1 MSLPSGFVLKDSHLI
16 RGVAALVVISVLV
29 PGIFGVG
36 PPQYF
41 SDDSVQ
47 LAASNSKT
55 DGTARPTSGVDAETA
70 ETAETT
76 ETSETVAA
84 VPQPD
89 AVTALTIPQ
98 AEAEA
103 APEEPAVPARQPKA
117 DSTSEDGA
125 TGVEA
130 EQRALASAAEQSMDA
145 DDSVTP
151 SSETAMS
158 DDASPESSQLAAVS
172 VDPAPAVAA
181 PATAADPVSSASG
194 ETGKDDGTST
204 KTGQP
209 VTQSVTQPVTR
220 PVTQPV
226 TRAEIQQTIA
236 SLKPDMPEEQ
246 EEPAVR
252 ASKQGTDHDTVE
264 VASLPRTA
272 KLPKPGDPLKPFIVA
287 RTFHKRIAESHLA
300 LPVKE
305 QKDAFIGMLLPLVLA
320 ANDEIAQRRQAI
332 MRAAGNNDRTSLEKW
347 ARLYRIDISERSLDW
362 VEDELLRRAD
372 AIPVSLALA
381 QGAIESGWGTSRFAL
396 QGNALFGQWAWDQS
410 AGLKPIEAS
419 NSRAVVR
426 SFPNLFGSV
435 RAYMHNLNTHAQY
448 ARFRERRDLLRGR
461 KRNDLGMQLSVFLD
475 GYAEIGMA
483 YVDKIQ
489 TIIRI
494 NDLGQYEAARL
505 Q

>member
-47 LAASNSKT
+47 LAASDSKT
-55 DGTARPTSGVDAETA
+55 DVTARPTSGADAD
-70 ETAETT
+70 TT
-76 ETSETVAA
+76 ETVA
-84 VPQPD
+84 
-89 AVTALTIPQ
+89 ALTIPQ

-220 PVTQPV
+220 PVT
-226 TRAEIQQTIA
+226 RAEIQQTIA

-320 ANDEIAQRRQAI
+320 ANDEIVQRRQAI

>member
-29 PGIFGVG
+29 PGIFGVD

-47 LAASNSKT
+47 LAASDSKT
-55 DGTARPTSGVDAETA
+55 DGTARPTSGVDA

-89 AVTALTIPQ
+89 AATALTIPQ

-220 PVTQPV
+220 PVT
-226 TRAEIQQTIA
+226 RAEIQQTIA
-236 SLKPDMPEEQ
+236 SLKPDMLEEQ
-246 EEPAVR
+246 EEPAIR

>member
-41 SDDSVQ
+41 GDDDTR
-47 LAASNSKT
+47 LAALQQPDEAPPTPTPTPDMPAPDMPAAEIKTAQT
-55 DGTARPTSGVDAETA
+55 DG
-70 ETAETT
+70 
-76 ETSETVAA
+76 AA
-84 VPQPD
+84 K
-89 AVTALTIPQ
+89 L
-98 AEAEA
+98 
-103 APEEPAVPARQPKA
+103 EEPAVPARVPPA
-117 DSTSEDGA
+117 DAAPGDI
-125 TGVEA
+125 
-130 EQRALASAAEQSMDA
+130 SAK
-145 DDSVTP
+145 DSVTKD
-151 SSETAMS
+151 SGTADET
-158 DDASPESSQLAAVS
+158 SPETSQVPSQTEIASANPTPETEQPPATDPAEAVS
-172 VDPAPAVAA
+172 QTAGEAEKDEDKTTQPAPL
-181 PATAADPVSSASG
+181 ATAAQTQAETRSA
-194 ETGKDDGTST
+194 TGAI
-204 KTGQP
+204 
-209 VTQSVTQPVTR
+209 
-220 PVTQPV
+220 

-236 SLKPDMPEEQ
+236 SLKPGAPVAA

-252 ASKQGTDHDTVE
+252 ATKKGTDRDTVE
-264 VASLPRTA
+264 VASLQRTA
-272 KLPKPGDPLKPFIVA
+272 KLPPPNDPLKPFIVA
-287 RTFHKRIAESHLA
+287 RTFHKRIAESHLE
-300 LPVKE
+300 LPVKK

-332 MRAAGNNDRTSLEKW
+332 MRAAGNNDTTSLEKW
-347 ARLYRIDISERSLDW
+347 ARLYRINISDRSLDW

-435 RAYMHNLNTHAQY
+435 RAYMHNLNTHTQY

-494 NDLGQYEAARL
+494 NDLGRYEAARL

>member
-47 LAASNSKT
+47 LAASDSKT
-55 DGTARPTSGVDAETA
+55 DVTARPTSGADAD
-70 ETAETT
+70 TT
-76 ETSETVAA
+76 ETVA
-84 VPQPD
+84 
-89 AVTALTIPQ
+89 ALTIPQ

>member
-1 MSLPSGFVLKDSHLI
+1 VSLPSGFVLKDSHLI

-41 SDDSVQ
+41 SNDSVQ
-47 LAASNSKT
+47 LAASDSKT
-55 DGTARPTSGVDAETA
+55 DVTARPTSGADAD
-70 ETAETT
+70 TT
-76 ETSETVAA
+76 ETVA
-84 VPQPD
+84 
-89 AVTALTIPQ
+89 ALTIPQ
-98 AEAEA
+98 AEA

-181 PATAADPVSSASG
+181 PATAAPATAADPVSSASG

-220 PVTQPV
+220 PV

>member
-41 SDDSVQ
+41 SDDSMQ
-47 LAASNSKT
+47 LAASDSKT
-55 DGTARPTSGVDAETA
+55 DVTARPTSGADAD
-70 ETAETT
+70 TT
-76 ETSETVAA
+76 ETVA
-84 VPQPD
+84 
-89 AVTALTIPQ
+89 ALTIPQ

-130 EQRALASAAEQSMDA
+130 EQRTLASAAEQSMDA

-209 VTQSVTQPVTR
+209 VTQSVTQPVKR
-220 PVTQPV
+220 PVTQPVKRPV

-287 RTFHKRIAESHLA
+287 RAFHKRIAESHLA

>member
-1 MSLPSGFVLKDSHLI
+1 VSLPSGFVLKDSHLI

-47 LAASNSKT
+47 LAASDSKT
-55 DGTARPTSGVDAETA
+55 DVTARPTFGADAD
-70 ETAETT
+70 TT
-76 ETSETVAA
+76 ETVA
-84 VPQPD
+84 
-89 AVTALTIPQ
+89 ALTIPQ

-220 PVTQPV
+220 PVTQPVTRPV

>member
-1 MSLPSGFVLKDSHLI
+1 VSLPSGFVLKDSHLI

-41 SDDSVQ
+41 SNDSVQ
-47 LAASNSKT
+47 LAASDSKT
-55 DGTARPTSGVDAETA
+55 DVTARPTSGADAD
-70 ETAETT
+70 TT
-76 ETSETVAA
+76 ETVA
-84 VPQPD
+84 
-89 AVTALTIPQ
+89 ALTIPQ
-98 AEAEA
+98 AEA

-181 PATAADPVSSASG
+181 PATAAPATAADPVSSASG

-220 PVTQPV
+220 PV

-494 NDLGQYEAARL
+494 NDLGQHEAARL

>member
-1 MSLPSGFVLKDSHLI
+1 VSLPSGFVLKDSHLI

-47 LAASNSKT
+47 LAASDSET
-55 DGTARPTSGVDAETA
+55 DVTARPTSGADAD
-70 ETAETT
+70 TT
-76 ETSETVAA
+76 ETVA
-84 VPQPD
+84 
-89 AVTALTIPQ
+89 ALTIPQ

-181 PATAADPVSSASG
+181 PATSADPVSSASG

-204 KTGQP
+204 KTG
-209 VTQSVTQPVTR
+209 
-220 PVTQPV
+220 QPV

-264 VASLPRTA
+264 VASLSRTA

>member
-47 LAASNSKT
+47 LAASDSKT
-55 DGTARPTSGVDAETA
+55 DGTARPTSGVDAE
-70 ETAETT
+70 
-76 ETSETVAA
+76 
-84 VPQPD
+84 
-89 AVTALTIPQ
+89 TALTIPQ

>member
-41 SDDSVQ
+41 GDDDTR
-47 LAASNSKT
+47 LAALQ
-55 DGTARPTSGVDAETA
+55 
-70 ETAETT
+70 
-76 ETSETVAA
+76 
-84 VPQPD
+84 QPD
-89 AVTALTIPQ
+89 EAPPTPDMPASDMPAAEIKTEQ
-98 AEAEA
+98 ADGA
-103 APEEPAVPARQPKA
+103 AKLESPAVPARVPLA
-117 DSTSEDGA
+117 DAAPGDTSA
-125 TGVEA
+125 K
-130 EQRALASAAEQSMDA
+130 
-145 DDSVTP
+145 DSVTEDAGAAD
-151 SSETAMS
+151 ET
-158 DDASPESSQLAAVS
+158 SPETSQVPSQTEIASANPTPETERRPATDLAEAVS
-172 VDPAPAVAA
+172 QTAGEAAKDEDKTTQPAPL
-181 PATAADPVSSASG
+181 ATAAQTQA
-194 ETGKDDGTST
+194 ETRLA
-204 KTGQP
+204 TGAI
-209 VTQSVTQPVTR
+209 
-220 PVTQPV
+220 

-236 SLKPDMPEEQ
+236 SLKPGAPVAA

-252 ASKQGTDHDTVE
+252 ATKKGTDRDTVE
-264 VASLPRTA
+264 VASLQRTA
-272 KLPKPGDPLKPFIVA
+272 KLPPPNDPLKPFIVA
-287 RTFHKRIAESHLA
+287 RTFHKRIAESHLE
-300 LPVKE
+300 LPVKK

-332 MRAAGNNDRTSLEKW
+332 MRAAGNNDTTSLEKW
-347 ARLYRIDISERSLDW
+347 ARLYRINISDRSLDW

-435 RAYMHNLNTHAQY
+435 RAYMHNLNTHTQY

-494 NDLGQYEAARL
+494 NDLGRYEAARL

>member
-1 MSLPSGFVLKDSHLI
+1 VSLPSGFVLKDSHLI

-47 LAASNSKT
+47 LAASDSKT
-55 DGTARPTSGVDAETA
+55 DVTARPTSGADAD
-70 ETAETT
+70 TT
-76 ETSETVAA
+76 ETVA
-84 VPQPD
+84 
-89 AVTALTIPQ
+89 ALTIPQ

>member
-1 MSLPSGFVLKDSHLI
+1 VSLPSGFVLKDSHLI

-47 LAASNSKT
+47 LAASDSKT
-55 DGTARPTSGVDAETA
+55 DVTARQTSGADAD
-70 ETAETT
+70 TT
-76 ETSETVAA
+76 ETVA
-84 VPQPD
+84 
-89 AVTALTIPQ
+89 ALTIPQ

-209 VTQSVTQPVTR
+209 VTQSVMQPVTR

>member
-1 MSLPSGFVLKDSHLI
+1 VSLPSGFVLKDSHLI

-47 LAASNSKT
+47 LAASDSKT
-55 DGTARPTSGVDAETA
+55 DVTARPTSGAD
-70 ETAETT
+70 AETT
-76 ETSETVAA
+76 ETVA
-84 VPQPD
+84 
-89 AVTALTIPQ
+89 ALTIPQ

-220 PVTQPV
+220 LPVTQPV

>member
-47 LAASNSKT
+47 LAASDSKT
-55 DGTARPTSGVDAETA
+55 DVTARPTSGADAD
-70 ETAETT
+70 TT
-76 ETSETVAA
+76 ETVA
-84 VPQPD
+84 
-89 AVTALTIPQ
+89 ALTIPQ

-103 APEEPAVPARQPKA
+103 APEEPAVLARQPKA

>member
-47 LAASNSKT
+47 LAASDSKT
-55 DGTARPTSGVDAETA
+55 DVTARPTSGADAD
-70 ETAETT
+70 TT
-76 ETSETVAA
+76 ETVA
-84 VPQPD
+84 
-89 AVTALTIPQ
+89 ALTIPQ

-220 PVTQPV
+220 PVTQPVTRPV

>member
-1 MSLPSGFVLKDSHLI
+1 MSLLSGFVLKDSHLI
-16 RGVAALVVISVLV
+16 RGVAALVVVSVLV

-41 SDDSVQ
+41 SDDAVQ
-47 LAASNSKT
+47 LAARDRKT
-55 DGTARPTSGVDAETA
+55 DGTARPTSGVDAETS
-70 ETAETT
+70 

-89 AVTALTIPQ
+89 AATALTIPQ
-98 AEAEA
+98 VEAEA

-209 VTQSVTQPVTR
+209 VTR
-220 PVTQPV
+220 PVIQPV

-320 ANDEIAQRRQAI
+320 ANDEIVQRRQAI
-332 MRAAGNNDRTSLEKW
+332 MRAASNNDRTSLEKW

>member
-1 MSLPSGFVLKDSHLI
+1 MPSQTEIAS
-16 RGVAALVVISVLV
+16 AN
-29 PGIFGVG
+29 PTPETEQ
-36 PPQYF
+36 PP
-41 SDDSVQ
+41 
-47 LAASNSKT
+47 AT
-55 DGTARPTSGVDAETA
+55 DP
-70 ETAETT
+70 
-76 ETSETVAA
+76 
-84 VPQPD
+84 
-89 AVTALTIPQ
+89 
-98 AEAEA
+98 AEAVSQTA
-103 APEEPAVPARQPKA
+103 
-117 DSTSEDGA
+117 G
-125 TGVEA
+125 EA
-130 EQRALASAAEQSMDA
+130 EKDEDKTTQ
-145 DDSVTP
+145 
-151 SSETAMS
+151 
-158 DDASPESSQLAAVS
+158 
-172 VDPAPAVAA
+172 PAPL
-181 PATAADPVSSASG
+181 ATAAQTQA
-194 ETGKDDGTST
+194 ETRLA
-204 KTGQP
+204 TGAI
-209 VTQSVTQPVTR
+209 
-220 PVTQPV
+220 

-236 SLKPDMPEEQ
+236 SLKPGAPVAA

-252 ASKQGTDHDTVE
+252 ATKKGTDRDTVE
-264 VASLPRTA
+264 VASLQRTA
-272 KLPKPGDPLKPFIVA
+272 KLPPPSDPLKPFIVA
-287 RTFHKRIAESHLA
+287 RTFHKRIAESHLE
-300 LPVKE
+300 LPVKK

-332 MRAAGNNDRTSLEKW
+332 MRAASNNDTTSLEKW
-347 ARLYRIDISERSLDW
+347 ARLYRINISDRSLDW

-494 NDLGQYEAARL
+494 NDLGRYEAARL

>member
-1 MSLPSGFVLKDSHLI
+1 VSLPSGFVLKDSHLI

-47 LAASNSKT
+47 LAASDSKT
-55 DGTARPTSGVDAETA
+55 DGTARPTSGVDA

-89 AVTALTIPQ
+89 AATALTIPQ

>member
-47 LAASNSKT
+47 LAASDSKT
-55 DGTARPTSGVDAETA
+55 DGTARPTSGVDAET
-70 ETAETT
+70 T
-76 ETSETVAA
+76 ETVAA

-89 AVTALTIPQ
+89 AATALTIPQ

-226 TRAEIQQTIA
+226 TQAEIQQTIA

>member
-47 LAASNSKT
+47 LAASDSKT
-55 DGTARPTSGVDAETA
+55 DGTARPTSGVDAET
-70 ETAETT
+70 T
-76 ETSETVAA
+76 ETVAA
-84 VPQPD
+84 VLQPD
-89 AVTALTIPQ
+89 AATALTIPQ

-181 PATAADPVSSASG
+181 PATAADPASSASG

-264 VASLPRTA
+264 VASLPRA
-272 KLPKPGDPLKPFIVA
+272 DKLPKPGDPLKPFIVA

>member
-1 MSLPSGFVLKDSHLI
+1 M
-16 RGVAALVVISVLV
+16 LV

-47 LAASNSKT
+47 LAASDSKT
-55 DGTARPTSGVDAETA
+55 DGTARPTSGVDAET
-70 ETAETT
+70 TETT
-76 ETSETVAA
+76 ETVAA
-84 VPQPD
+84 VLQPD
-89 AVTALTIPQ
+89 AATALTIPQ

-172 VDPAPAVAA
+172 VDPAPA
-181 PATAADPVSSASG
+181 TAADPVSSASG

-209 VTQSVTQPVTR
+209 VTRPVIQPVTR
-220 PVTQPV
+220 V
-226 TRAEIQQTIA
+226 EIQQTIA

-300 LPVKE
+300 LSVKE

>member
-47 LAASNSKT
+47 LAASDSKT
-55 DGTARPTSGVDAETA
+55 DGTARPVSGVDAETA
-70 ETAETT
+70 ETT
-76 ETSETVAA
+76 ETVAA

-89 AVTALTIPQ
+89 AATALTTPQ

-362 VEDELLRRAD
+362 VEGELLRRAD

>member
-47 LAASNSKT
+47 LAASDSKM
-55 DGTARPTSGVDAETA
+55 DGTARPTSGVD
-70 ETAETT
+70 AETT

-89 AVTALTIPQ
+89 AATALMIPQ

-204 KTGQP
+204 KTG
-209 VTQSVTQPVTR
+209 QPVTR

-494 NDLGQYEAARL
+494 NDLGRYEAARL

>member
-47 LAASNSKT
+47 LAASDSKT
-55 DGTARPTSGVDAETA
+55 DVTARPASGADAD
-70 ETAETT
+70 TT
-76 ETSETVAA
+76 ETVA
-84 VPQPD
+84 
-89 AVTALTIPQ
+89 ALTIPQ

-220 PVTQPV
+220 PV

>member
-1 MSLPSGFVLKDSHLI
+1 VSLPSGFVLKDSHLI

-47 LAASNSKT
+47 LAASDSKT
-55 DGTARPTSGVDAETA
+55 DVTARPTSEADAD
-70 ETAETT
+70 TT
-76 ETSETVAA
+76 ETVA
-84 VPQPD
+84 
-89 AVTALTIPQ
+89 ALTIPQ

-220 PVTQPV
+220 PVT
-226 TRAEIQQTIA
+226 RAEIQQTIA
-236 SLKPDMPEEQ
+236 SLKPDMP

>member
-47 LAASNSKT
+47 LATSNSKT
-55 DGTARPTSGVDAETA
+55 DGTARPISGVDA

-89 AVTALTIPQ
+89 AATALTIPQ

-209 VTQSVTQPVTR
+209 VTQSVMQPVTR
-220 PVTQPV
+220 PV

>member
-1 MSLPSGFVLKDSHLI
+1 VSLPSGFVLKDSHLI

-47 LAASNSKT
+47 LAASDSKT
-55 DGTARPTSGVDAETA
+55 DVTARPTSGADAD
-70 ETAETT
+70 TT
-76 ETSETVAA
+76 ETVA
-84 VPQPD
+84 
-89 AVTALTIPQ
+89 ALTIPQ

-220 PVTQPV
+220 PVTQPVTRPV

>member
-47 LAASNSKT
+47 LAASDSKT
-55 DGTARPTSGVDAETA
+55 DVTARATSGADAD
-70 ETAETT
+70 TT
-76 ETSETVAA
+76 ETVAA
-84 VPQPD
+84 LMV
-89 AVTALTIPQ
+89 PQ

-103 APEEPAVPARQPKA
+103 APEEPAVLARQPKA

-158 DDASPESSQLAAVS
+158 DDASPDSSQQAAVS

-220 PVTQPV
+220 PVT
-226 TRAEIQQTIA
+226 RAEIQQTIA

-272 KLPKPGDPLKPFIVA
+272 KLPKLGDPLKPFIVA

-300 LPVKE
+300 LSVKE

>member
-41 SDDSVQ
+41 SDGSVQ
-47 LAASNSKT
+47 LAASDSKT
-55 DGTARPTSGVDAETA
+55 DVTARPTSGVDAETA
-70 ETAETT
+70 KTT
-76 ETSETVAA
+76 ETVAA

-89 AVTALTIPQ
+89 AATALTVPQ

-172 VDPAPAVAA
+172 VDPASAVAA
-181 PATAADPVSSASG
+181 SATAADPVSSASG

-220 PVTQPV
+220 PV